1 MNHVLSYV
9 KPAVHDAT
17 LLVSSH
23 RTLNGSNKLWLGH
36 KSTVWSQTTVCLEGK
51 TDSHVIGIFYKN
63 PATPESIIYTT
74 CTSNNDYNYK
84 NISGL
89 LHMKRAKAGAH
100 SEQITSLY
108 FSHLYAF
115 NKLWEKKTTSM
126 NEINIAVPAFWT
138 TIDKWLLIC

>member
-9 KPAVHDAT
+9 KHAVHDAT

-36 KSTVWSQTTVCLEGK
+36 KSTAWSQTTVCLEGK
-51 TDSHVIGIFYKN
+51 TDAHVIVISYKN
-63 PATPESIIYTT
+63 PAAPESIIYTT

-89 LHMKRAKAGAH
+89 LDMKRAKGGAH
-100 SEQITSLY
+100 SEQVSSLY
-108 FSHLYAF
+108 FSHLCAF
-115 NKLWEKKTTSM
+115 NKLWGKKDNKHEWDQHSC
-126 NEINIAVPAFWT
+126 AGFLT